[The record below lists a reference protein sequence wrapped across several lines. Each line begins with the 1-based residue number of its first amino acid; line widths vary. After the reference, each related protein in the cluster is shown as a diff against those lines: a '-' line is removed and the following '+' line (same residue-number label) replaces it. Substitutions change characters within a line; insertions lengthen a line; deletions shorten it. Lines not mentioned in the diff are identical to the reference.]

1 MSAHRLTLDL
11 PVCVAL
17 DFDDAER
24 VVEVAGE
31 LAGTIEMVKVGAT
44 AFIRGGPAL
53 LSRLTGH
60 LIFLDLKLHDIP
72 VQVAGAVRACADLG
86 VDLATVHASGG
97 RRMLEAAAEAA
108 GPHLTLAAV
117 TVLTSLDGSDLGEL
131 GVAGSPADSVVR
143 LAEIA
148 LSSGIG
154 ALVCSPLEVEA
165 LRSRFGP
172 VSSGGPFLVVP
183 GVRSATAAPDDQR
196 RTLTPKEAV
205 AAGADLLVVGRPI
218 TGADDPVAAARAI
231 AEDL

>member
-86 VDLATVHASGG
+86 VDLATVHAHVGGG
-97 RRMLEAAAEAA
+97 RRGRRAA
-108 GPHLTLAAV
+108 
-117 TVLTSLDGSDLGEL
+117 SDPCCGHR
-131 GVAGSPADSVVR
+131 AHQPRRVR
-143 LAEIA
+143 
-148 LSSGIG
+148 
-154 ALVCSPLEVEA
+154 
-165 LRSRFGP
+165 
-172 VSSGGPFLVVP
+172 P
-183 GVRSATAAPDDQR
+183 G
-196 RTLTPKEAV
+196 
-205 AAGADLLVVGRPI
+205 
-218 TGADDPVAAARAI
+218 
-231 AEDL
+231 